1 MPTAPAIGDA
11 AEPFTLDD
19 QFGATYT
26 VAFGRG
32 TPPTVL
38 VFADRACVD
47 TVRSW
52 VERLVDDH
60 GDRVRVVGIAAVGT
74 VPKLVRGA
82 VRGLLK
88 EQPSILLDW
97 GNRVS
102 DRFGYE
108 GGHCLL
114 VVVDRAGRVR
124 ARVGGG
130 YSEARYAQVAA
141 ALK

>member
-1 MPTAPAIGDA
+1 MPTASAVGAA

-19 QFGATYT
+19 QFGDTHAI
-26 VAFGRG
+26 AFGDG
-32 TPPTVL
+32 APPTVL
-38 VFADRACVD
+38 VFADRGCVD

-52 VERLVDDH
+52 VERLVAEY
-60 GDRVRVVGIAAVGT
+60 GGRVRVVGVAAVGT

-88 EQPSILLDW
+88 EQPSVLLDW

-114 VVVDRAGRVR
+114 VVIDRTGRVR

-141 ALK
+141 ALN